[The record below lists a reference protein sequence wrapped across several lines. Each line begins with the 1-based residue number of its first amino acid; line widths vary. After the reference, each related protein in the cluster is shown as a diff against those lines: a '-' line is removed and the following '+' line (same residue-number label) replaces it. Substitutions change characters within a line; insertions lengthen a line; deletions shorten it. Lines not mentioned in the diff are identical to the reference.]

1 MKREGEMFNYK
12 IETLPR
18 EEIEKLQL
26 SQLRKTLRFLK
37 NSRSKL
43 KEKYKDIEPEDIKS
57 LDDLKNLPFTTK
69 DELRDCYPF
78 DHIAVDPSDCAR
90 MHMSSGTTGVPVI
103 NAMTRND
110 INQWGEIMARCL
122 ACAGLTSKDRLQIM
136 PSFGLFNGGFGFHYG
151 AEKLGCFVVPAGA
164 GRTLMQLKFI
174 KDLEVTAIG
183 AIASYPARLIE
194 VAKEIGYDFKET
206 KLRVAILG
214 AETWSDEYRKRIEEI
229 MGVKTFDIIGMT
241 ETGGVGLGIDCEARA
256 GIHIWEDH
264 YIVEI
269 VDPNTG
275 EVLPVGKEGELVIT
289 TLTREGLPL
298 IRYRTRDITRIIS
311 YEKCDCGRTHVRV
324 DRIKGRTDDML
335 KVKGVNFYP
344 SQIEQILMKYKGLS
358 PYYQLVIETVK
369 GKDEMTIIIEK
380 VDNGITEPELEKLNV
395 ELYDF
400 LGFHSKIQVVPE
412 GTIQRVPGKA
422 VRIIDKRKK

>member
-1 MKREGEMFNYK
+1 MFNYK

-78 DHIAVDPSDCAR
+78 DHTAVDPSDCAR

-241 ETGGVGLGIDCEARA
+241 ETGGVGLGIDCEARV

>member
-1 MKREGEMFNYK
+1 MFNPER
-12 IETLPR
+12 ETLPR
-18 EEIEKLQL
+18 EELEKLQL
-26 SQLRKTLRFLK
+26 TGLRKTLKFLK

-43 KEKYKDIEPEDIKS
+43 KEKYRDIEPEDIKS
-57 LDDLKNLPFTTK
+57 LDDLKNLPFITK
-69 DELRDCYPF
+69 DDLRDCYPF
-78 DHIAVDPSDCAR
+78 EHIAVDPSDCAR

-103 NAMTRND
+103 NAMTKGD
-110 INQWGEIMARCL
+110 IAQWGEVMARCL
-122 ACAGLTSKDRLQIM
+122 ATAGLTEKDKLQIM

-151 AEKLGCFVVPAGA
+151 AERLGCFIVPAGA
-164 GRTLMQLKFI
+164 GRSLMQLKLI
-174 KDLEVTAIG
+174 KDLGVTAFG

-194 VAKEIGYDFKET
+194 VAKDNGFDFRET

-214 AETWSDEYRKRIEEI
+214 AETWSDEYRHRIEDE
-229 MGVKTFDIIGMT
+229 MGIKTFDIIGLT

-256 GIHIWEDH
+256 GIHVWEDH

-269 VDPNTG
+269 IDPGTEKPLCIG
-275 EVLPVGKEGELVIT
+275 EEGEMVIT

-298 IRYRTRDITRIIS
+298 IRYRTRDISRILS
-311 YEKCDCGRTHVRV
+311 YEKCTCGRTHVRV

-344 SQIEQILMKYKGLS
+344 SQVEQILLKHKGLS

-369 GKDEMTIIIEK
+369 GKDDMTIIVEK
-380 VDNGITEPELEKLNV
+380 ADNGITQRELEQLDL

-400 LGFHSKIQVVPE
+400 LGFRSKIQLVPE

-422 VRIIDKRKK
+422 VRIIDKRKKG